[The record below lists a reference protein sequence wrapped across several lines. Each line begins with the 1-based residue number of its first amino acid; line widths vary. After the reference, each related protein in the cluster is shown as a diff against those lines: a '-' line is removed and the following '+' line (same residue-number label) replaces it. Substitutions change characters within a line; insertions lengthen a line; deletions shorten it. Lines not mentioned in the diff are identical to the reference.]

1 MLHISAGRNGGWS
14 PALTINKVCLSL
26 MSMLA
31 SATELV
37 RPHCWRLLR
46 CLFVVHGLH
55 IRRDF
60 CGNSGRIQGEHCLRR
75 HYGLQLSADPS
86 VVLRLCGPTLVQKS
100 QLLCD
105 VCAEAPARGHGVLP
119 QVAWA
124 LAQGD
129 ALGV

>member
-1 MLHISAGRNGGWS
+1 MFLAANAASGTQHFRLFICRWFSQEVLDGGAGEGHATDMLHISAGRNGGWS

-55 IRRDF
+55 VKCDF
-60 CGNSGRIQGEHCLRR
+60 CGKSGSDLR
-75 HYGLQLSADPS
+75 
-86 VVLRLCGPTLVQKS
+86 
-100 QLLCD
+100 
-105 VCAEAPARGHGVLP
+105 
-119 QVAWA
+119 
-124 LAQGD
+124 
-129 ALGV
+129 